1 MGHTEDFIHARS
13 DGVDGSGATDFVFE
27 FWAEFLASCDDLFAF
42 FAVGIP
48 GIFGFGAGFLAE
60 GRECDLGETILDDF
74 VARSELVFFPITELS
89 GGLFDS
95 GGDFGDLFVGEGVII
110 YLFPIFLFSIIA
122 IILCALCDKQM

>member
-1 MGHTEDFIHARS
+1 MSHAKDFIHARS
-13 DGVDGSGATDFVFE
+13 DGVDGSGPTDFVFE
-27 FWAEFLASCDDLFAF
+27 FWAEFLAPCDDLFAF

-89 GGLFDS
+89 GGLFDG